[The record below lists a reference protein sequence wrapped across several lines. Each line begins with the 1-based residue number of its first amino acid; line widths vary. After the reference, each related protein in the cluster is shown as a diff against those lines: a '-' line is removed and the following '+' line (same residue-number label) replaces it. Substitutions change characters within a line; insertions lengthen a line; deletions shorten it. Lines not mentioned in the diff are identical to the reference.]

1 MLGLLPPFP
10 TRLVLAIVEKEKEEN
25 ERLGSEIEISSLTS
39 IIRAMINQDIS
50 LHRFKDIEEEA
61 LQERIFLVL
70 DRDEIICV
78 KCSKRCEDNNVGL
91 FCDCLGIYCVNCSPT
106 NGCPKYPDCECE
118 CDVCINTELCVKCFE
133 RCDADDTRCL
143 FCDCLGNYCGN
154 CSPGTV
160 CPNYPDC
167 DCGCEACIPEPDE
180 EPDEV
185 CEPEPGD
192 EWSISYVGEDLER
205 NKHLSADEILFN
217 FMKEEYLF
225 TFLSGIYLDCFNK
238 TFPLNVTFMADE
250 FSTEYSSTAMAL
262 MKGHLYK
269 MDEELR
275 RKTIEKLNNTFSA
288 YYLCLDLNFYI
299 QVKAIIEA

>member
-10 TRLVLAIVEKEKEEN
+10 TRLVSAIVEKEKEEN

-91 FCDCLGIYCVNCSPT
+91 FCDCLGIYCLNCFPT
-106 NGCPKYPDCECE
+106 NNCPKYPDCECE
-118 CDVCINTELCVKCFE
+118 CDVCINT
-133 RCDADDTRCL
+133 
-143 FCDCLGNYCGN
+143 
-154 CSPGTV
+154 
-160 CPNYPDC
+160 PD
-167 DCGCEACIPEPDE
+167 EEPDE

-185 CEPEPGD
+185 CEPD
-192 EWSISYVGEDLER
+192 YTSMVKEDLESK
-205 NKHLSADEILFN
+205 KHLSADEILFN

-262 MKGHLYK
+262 MKGHLLL
-269 MDEELR
+269 MNEELR
-275 RKTIEKLNNTFSA
+275 RNTIEKLNNTFSA
-288 YYLCLDLNFYI
+288 YYLCLDLNCYI

>member
-10 TRLVLAIVEKEKEEN
+10 TRLVSAIVEKEKEEN

-39 IIRAMINQDIS
+39 IIKAMINQDIS

-78 KCSKRCEDNNVGL
+78 KCSK
-91 FCDCLGIYCVNCSPT
+91 
-106 NGCPKYPDCECE
+106 
-118 CDVCINTELCVKCFE
+118 

-262 MKGHLYK
+262 MKGHLLL
-269 MDEELR
+269 MNEELR
-275 RKTIEKLNNTFSA
+275 RNTIEKLNNTFSA
-288 YYLCLDLNFYI
+288 YYLCLDLNCYI